1 MNEKNDI
8 SENKDL
14 TTLLIIVFA
23 ISALANFPAPSLF
36 GQTALQVDK
45 LTMSVLQEVSLSGTL
60 HLYLVTN
67 YGDTMQEV
75 DRYRETGEGAMIAF
89 ILKTDKKIDMSQY
102 LDKEDVDALK
112 DYAGTTL
119 QSEFMIVPD
128 WEVFESFSYKDFA
141 AKYAHKRIRVTG
153 TLFFP
158 MGGWQNVTPVRMDFS
173 KVEVVESK
181 MPMSKQ

>member
-1 MNEKNDI
+1 
-8 SENKDL
+8 
-14 TTLLIIVFA
+14 
-23 ISALANFPAPSLF
+23 
-36 GQTALQVDK
+36 
-45 LTMSVLQEVSLSGTL
+45 
-60 HLYLVTN
+60 
-67 YGDTMQEV
+67 MQEV
-75 DRYRETGEGAMIAF
+75 DRYRETGEGSMIAF
-89 ILKTDKKIDMSQY
+89 ILKTDKKIDMTQY
-102 LDKEDVDALK
+102 LDKEGIEALK

-173 KVEVVESK
+173 KVEEAE
-181 MPMSKQ
+181 

>member
-1 MNEKNDI
+1 MRRHKVPGHKRIMGTLFI
-8 SENKDL
+8 SFVILAMTVVPCSLLLGQNQNQNQIQSQSPPQ
-14 TTLLIIVFA
+14 TT
-23 ISALANFPAPSLF
+23 
-36 GQTALQVDK
+36 
-45 LTMSVLQEVSLSGTL
+45 LSGTL

-67 YGDTMQEV
+67 YGEKMQEV
-75 DRYRETGEGAMIAF
+75 DRYRETGEGSMIAC
-89 ILKTDKKIDMSQY
+89 ILKTDKKIDMTQY
-102 LDKEDVDALK
+102 LDKEGIEALK

-141 AKYAHKRIRVTG
+141 AKYANKRIRVTG

-173 KVEVVESK
+173 KVELTE
-181 MPMSKQ
+181 